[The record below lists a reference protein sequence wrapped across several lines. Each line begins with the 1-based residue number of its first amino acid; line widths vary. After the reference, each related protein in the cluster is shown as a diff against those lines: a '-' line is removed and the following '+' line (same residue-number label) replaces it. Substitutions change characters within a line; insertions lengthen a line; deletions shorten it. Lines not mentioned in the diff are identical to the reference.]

1 MSEAIE
7 RYQVNNI
14 AKIPLKE
21 VTEHF
26 KGKAVSKLSSEGNIS
41 VVNLSDM
48 LEIGINYDG
57 LKKIE
62 ADEDSVQRYLLQEGD
77 VLIASKG
84 TVKKT
89 AIFHEQDYPVIASA
103 NITVLRPIADIAGGY
118 IKLFLDSKLGQ
129 ELLEETNTGKNVMN
143 LNTQKIVSIEI
154 PKLPALKQAYLL
166 QRYEQ
171 GLRDYKRKMTRAQQE
186 WQHIRDE
193 VEKNLF

>member
-14 AKIPLKE
+14 AKISLKE

-84 TVKKT
+84 TVQKT

-154 PKLPALKQAYLL
+154 PKLPVLKQAYLL

>member
-14 AKIPLKE
+14 AKISLKE

-84 TVKKT
+84 TVQKT

-143 LNTQKIVSIEI
+143 LNTHKIVSIEI
-154 PKLPALKQAYLL
+154 PKLPVLKQAYLL